1 VDRDRELTLLKDRVE
16 GLEAAIA
23 QVSGRQA
30 ALADLVDRTIAFMKA
45 SHGPAAVAELE
56 QAAETAF
63 AP

>member
-1 VDRDRELTLLKDRVE
+1 VDRDRELTLLKDRVG
-16 GLEAAIA
+16 GLETVLA

-30 ALADLVDRTIAFMKA
+30 ALADLLDHPIAFMKTC
-45 SHGPAAVAELE
+45 HGPAAVADLE